1 MPECVRKREAKA
13 EAKLE
18 NKKVAADPWE
28 AVFEETKSTSPENVI
43 SLLTPKKEAKVSEK
57 DDDSCVWT
65 QQRDANGNPVELS
78 LHMREALGFWK

>member
-1 MPECVRKREAKA
+1 VRKREAKA

-18 NKKVAADPWE
+18 IKKANADPWE
-28 AVFEETKSTSPENVI
+28 AVFEETKSSAPENVI
-43 SLLTPKKEAKVSEK
+43 SLLTPKKEARVSEN
-57 DDDSCVWT
+57 DDDNCVWT